1 MLERTHIQSSGF
13 RNTGEPG
20 ARDGFQVRLRQPNY
34 RATRLS
40 LLAGVDITVDGETYT
55 SADSRFVVDGREYT
69 HEQMLAATDVRW
81 EVGTHMTVLIKR
93 PGGLLPGVHDV
104 SSMIAFRHPY
114 FPPQFQPTFV
124 RENRMITIIL

>member
-13 RNTGEPG
+13 RNTGEAG

-40 LLAGVDITVDGETYT
+40 LLAGVDIVVDGETYA
-55 SADSRFVVDGREYT
+55 SADSRFVVAGREYT
-69 HEQMLAATDVRW
+69 HEEMLAATDVRW

-93 PGGLLPGVHDV
+93 PGGLLAGVHEV

-124 RENRMITIIL
+124 RDSRMITIIL